1 MKEKNDFL
9 ADFFLKKRKTLL
21 RGTFWF
27 VLTAVV
33 VLIIS
38 IIPER
43 KHDFIAKVYINDII
57 LNNEDLFKKLDDLK
71 DKNNLKGILVNIN
84 SPGGTV
90 VGSQQIYEKLKKLGK
105 KIPIAISMQ
114 EVAASGGYMIS
125 LAGDKIFCHR
135 GTITGSIGVI
145 LQSVS
150 INNLLE
156 KLGVDPL
163 LIKSGKMK
171 ASPNPLE
178 KVDEETKSKILP
190 LVNDMYQDFLSLV
203 IQSRTLSEKSIEVIS
218 DGSVF
223 TGNQAV
229 KLNLVDSIGD
239 ENDALEWLKQKAN
252 LKSDIKVIDIEETKD
267 IFNFFDFSNKKLKN
281 FNGFFALWAP
291 YYE

>member
-1 MKEKNDFL
+1 M
-9 ADFFLKKRKTLL
+9 L

-105 KIPIAISMQ
+105 KIPIAVSMQ

-203 IQSRTLSEKSIEVIS
+203 IQSRTLSEESIEVIS

>member
-9 ADFFLKKRKTLL
+9 AEFFLQKRKTLL

-27 VLTAVV
+27 VLTAII
-33 VLIIS
+33 VLIVS

-43 KHDFIAKVYINDII
+43 KHEFIAKIYINDII
-57 LNNEDLFKKLDDLK
+57 LSNDDLFKKLDDLK
-71 DKNNLKGILVNIN
+71 DENNLKGILVNIN

-105 KIPIAISMQ
+105 KIPIAVSMQ
-114 EVAASGGYMIS
+114 EVAASGGYMVS
-125 LAGDKIFCHR
+125 LAGDRIFCHR

-267 IFNFFDFSNKKLKN
+267 MFSFFDFSNKKLKN
-281 FNGFFALWAP
+281 FNGFFALWTP

>member
-1 MKEKNDFL
+1 M
-9 ADFFLKKRKTLL
+9 
-21 RGTFWF
+21 
-27 VLTAVV
+27 TAVV

-105 KIPIAISMQ
+105 KIPIAVSMQ

-171 ASPNPLE
+171 TSPNPLE

-203 IQSRTLSEKSIEVIS
+203 IQSRTLSEESIEVIS

-281 FNGFFALWAP
+281 FNGFFFALWAP

>member
-1 MKEKNDFL
+1 M
-9 ADFFLKKRKTLL
+9 
-21 RGTFWF
+21 
-27 VLTAVV
+27 
-33 VLIIS
+33 
-38 IIPER
+38 
-43 KHDFIAKVYINDII
+43 
-57 LNNEDLFKKLDDLK
+57 
-71 DKNNLKGILVNIN
+71 
-84 SPGGTV
+84 
-90 VGSQQIYEKLKKLGK
+90 
-105 KIPIAISMQ
+105 
-114 EVAASGGYMIS
+114 
-125 LAGDKIFCHR
+125 
-135 GTITGSIGVI
+135 I

-267 IFNFFDFSNKKLKN
+267 MFSFFDFSNKQLKN